1 MFVDDADLSP
11 IVVVPRSILFPH
23 LGYGPAIESD
33 GLNLGHVVVPYRT
46 SHPPMTNYNRNPE
59 GIGGF
64 KAGQPSPNP
73 GGRPK
78 GSSAVQLRCLQYCG
92 EAVDVL
98 VALMRE
104 NDGSKSAALR
114 LSAASQILDRGLGR
128 AAQSVALDLN
138 LTKKLDELSDDEL
151 IALRDRYAALSGAA
165 PKLIE
170 HLAEQEEGAPADG
183 ENR

>member
-1 MFVDDADLSP
+1 M
-11 IVVVPRSILFPH
+11 
-23 LGYGPAIESD
+23 G
-33 GLNLGHVVVPYRT
+33 N
-46 SHPPMTNYNRNPE
+46 NPT
-59 GIGGF
+59 GIGGW
-64 KAGQPSPNP
+64 KPGQSGNP
-73 GGRPK
+73 DGRPR

-98 VALMRE
+98 RDIMRNPE
-104 NDGSKSAALR
+104 ATKSDALR
-114 LSAASQILDRGLGR
+114 LSAASQILDRGVGR
-128 AAQSVALDLN
+128 AAQSIALDLN

-165 PKLIE
+165 PKVIE